1 MGLEH
6 PAQNPQGSGSGIGK
20 GSNSG
25 SGSGSDSDSGSGVGM
40 WSSTILRRSFKKN
53 TACQKPIKKTTNL
66 GEYRS
71 SWIEIIMSCK
81 SFLIVKN

>member
-40 WSSTILRRSFKKN
+40 WSSTILRRSFKKKHGLSK
-53 TACQKPIKKTTNL
+53 TDQKN
-66 GEYRS
+66 Y
-71 SWIEIIMSCK
+71 
-81 SFLIVKN
+81 

>member
-40 WSSTILRRSFKKN
+40 WSSTILRRSFKKIRLVKN
-53 TACQKPIKKTTNL
+53 RLKTTNL
-66 GEYRS
+66 GVYRS

>member
-6 PAQNPQGSGSGIGK
+6 PAQNPHGSGSGIGK

-40 WSSTILRRSFKKN
+40 WSSTILRRSLKR
-53 TACQKPIKKTTNL
+53 TRL
-66 GEYRS
+66 
-71 SWIEIIMSCK
+71 
-81 SFLIVKN
+81 VKNRLKNY